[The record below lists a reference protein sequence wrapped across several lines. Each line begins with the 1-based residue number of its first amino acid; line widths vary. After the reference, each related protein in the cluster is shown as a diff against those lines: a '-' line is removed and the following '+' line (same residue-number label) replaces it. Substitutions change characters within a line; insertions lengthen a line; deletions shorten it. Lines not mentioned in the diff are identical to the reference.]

1 MAGDCSGSRLAFRT
15 AGGGSA
21 KRCRIQRCQSGRTG
35 ARGFDCCRR
44 GPRTGVLAQCRFL
57 HSRDAGRLSL
67 ESTKSY
73 EPIARRARDWRY
85 ASGNKVCAK
94 RSVFTSCAG
103 ALGRVDCV
111 CCGTLGAPSTGSA
124 RSVRSR
130 CDGLRCAARVFGN
143 RCSHRSDPPTAHQ
156 TKIFIGYA
164 GYRSDGGLR
173 GGHSSTC
180 ICAKCFLGRRSYGG
194 RRHCLDRAHVQLQ
207 RRSSNRGPGMGQ
219 SPRPGGLPSR
229 VSGRHGRWKHPLGCA
244 RYSNGGQSG
253 SVGCGLRLNSGVDAY
268 HSLSASRR
276 GEDRSKTLTALAR
289 AHDER
294 GTATRGRACSRG
306 SRILH

>member
-1 MAGDCSGSRLAFRT
+1 VEQKAASDRLLAALRSEWRVPAALQRLYADTAWLQQLVAEELRPRPGRIRTSVRMAFISAVGAALMAALHINSVLGPDTLWVALYASNSLMT
-15 AGGGSA
+15 AG
-21 KRCRIQRCQSGRTG
+21 
-35 ARGFDCCRR
+35 
-44 GPRTGVLAQCRFL
+44 
-57 HSRDAGRLSL
+57 AGLVMVM
-67 ESTKSY
+67 
-73 EPIARRARDWRY
+73 A
-85 ASGNKVCAK
+85 
-94 RSVFTSCAG
+94 AG
-103 ALGRVDCV
+103 ALGRVDSV

-173 GGHSSTC
+173 GGHSSTR

-207 RRSSNRGPGMGQ
+207 RRSSNRGPGTGQ

-229 VSGRHGRWKHPLGCA
+229 VSGWHGRWKHPLGCA

-253 SVGCGLRLNSGVDAY
+253 SVGCGLRLNSEVDAY
-268 HSLSASRR
+268 HSL
-276 GEDRSKTLTALAR
+276 
-289 AHDER
+289 
-294 GTATRGRACSRG
+294 
-306 SRILH
+306 